1 MIGNSRSNMSN
12 IKSEETRPFAD
23 QSCPSSS
30 IVKLEYVAPPRP
42 PTAAFS
48 CEYCG
53 NEFNLK
59 EHLIR
64 HVIELH
70 GDTCTPVKPESS
82 SIQPVSSES
91 IPHSLHEN
99 SYSSSI
105 NADITE
111 SNSSVSLPQ
120 RLKGNSVEKVQNS
133 YMSQECFTEKKIHNK
148 HMIVHSNSKLF
159 SCDICQKSFSQE
171 ENLNVHRLIHS
182 AGKAYSCEVCQR
194 SFSEEENL
202 KRHVLIHSG
211 DKPFSCE
218 VCQKDFRYKSNLNRH
233 LLIHSGV
240 KPYSCEVCQKS
251 FSQKS
256 SLNTHL
262 LIHSDSKQ
270 YNCEVCQK

>member
-105 NADITE
+105 NADISK
-111 SNSSVSLPQ
+111 SNSSMPLRQIFEGS
-120 RLKGNSVEKVQNS
+120 SVKKLEKFEI
-133 YMSQECFTEKKIHNK
+133 SQDSFTEKKVQNGHT
-148 HMIVHSNSKLF
+148 IV
-159 SCDICQKSFSQE
+159 CTG
-171 ENLNVHRLIHS
+171 
-182 AGKAYSCEVCQR
+182 A
-194 SFSEEENL
+194 
-202 KRHVLIHSG
+202 
-211 DKPFSCE
+211 KPFSCE
-218 VCQKDFRYKSNLNRH
+218 VCQTDFRYKSNLNRH
-233 LLIHSGV
+233 VLIHSGV
-240 KPYSCEVCQKS
+240 KPYSCEVCQNS
-251 FSQKS
+251 FNRKCTLNQHLLTHSGVKPYRCEVCQKRFTRKI

-262 LIHSDSKQ
+262 LIHSDSKP
-270 YNCEVCQK
+270 